1 MSGPVILRR
10 LVVLSRSRTTQT
22 DPARDFGRKD
32 RQIRRYG
39 CTNGRALDLIR
50 SILGVKLRVWAIAV
64 VLTLFDR
71 TIRLLKPVENIAIF
85 SFDATRVVILT
96 SLSRLAASD
105 FTIGKDQCCV
115 VLGQS

>member
-10 LVVLSRSRTTQT
+10 LVVLSRSLTTQT
-22 DPARDFGRKD
+22 DPARDFGGKD

-64 VLTLFDR
+64 VLTRLNR
-71 TIRLLKPVENIAIF
+71 TILLLKPAENAAIF
-85 SFDATRVVILT
+85 PFDAPRVVMLMD
-96 SLSRLAASD
+96 LSRLAASVVM
-105 FTIGKDQCCV
+105 IGKD
-115 VLGQS
+115 